1 MVDIVLSSG
10 LAMLVGMR
18 HALEPDH
25 LAAVTTL
32 VSRERSGRRA
42 AMLGVWW
49 GLGHTLALVVVGAI
63 LVVVQR
69 EMPADA
75 TAASELVVAAMLIV
89 LGGRAII
96 QTARGGRTPL
106 TVSDAP
112 KKGHD
117 PFVRPLL
124 VGMVHG
130 LAGSGALT
138 ALVLSTLP
146 TMPSR
151 LAFVVVFGA
160 ASTVGMAVASGL
172 FGWPLARL
180 GARHVVT
187 RGVTLAVGV
196 SSAMLGLVWGGS
208 ALGAF

>member
-1 MVDIVLSSG
+1 MIDIFLSSG
-10 LAMLVGMR
+10 LATLVGLR

-42 AMLGVWW
+42 AMLGVCW
-49 GLGHTLALVVVGAI
+49 GLGHTLALVVVGAT
-63 LVVVQR
+63 LVAVQR
-69 EMPADA
+69 EMPANA
-75 TAASELVVAAMLIV
+75 TAAFELVVAAMLIV
-89 LGGRAII
+89 LGGRAVI
-96 QTARGGRTPL
+96 QTARRGRTPL
-106 TVSDAP
+106 AVPDAP
-112 KKGHD
+112 KRGYD

-151 LAFVVVFGA
+151 LAFVVLFGA
-160 ASTVGMAVASGL
+160 ASTLSMAVASGL
-172 FGWPLARL
+172 LGWPLARL

-196 SSAMLGLVWGGS
+196 SSAMLGLAWGGS

>member
-1 MVDIVLSSG
+1 MIDIVLSSG
-10 LAMLVGMR
+10 LATLVGLR

-49 GLGHTLALVVVGAI
+49 GLGHTLVLVVVGAT

-69 EMPADA
+69 EMPAHA
-75 TAASELVVAAMLIV
+75 TAAFELVVAAMLIV
-89 LGGRAII
+89 LGGRAVI

-106 TVSDAP
+106 AVSDAP
-112 KKGHD
+112 RKGYD
-117 PFVRPLL
+117 PVVRPLL

-160 ASTVGMAVASGL
+160 ASTLSMAVASGL
-172 FGWPLARL
+172 LGWPLARL